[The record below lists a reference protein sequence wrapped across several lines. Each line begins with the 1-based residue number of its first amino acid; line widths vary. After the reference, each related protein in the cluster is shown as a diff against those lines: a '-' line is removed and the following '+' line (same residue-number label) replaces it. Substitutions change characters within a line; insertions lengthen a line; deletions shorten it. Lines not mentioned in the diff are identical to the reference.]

1 MQIERNDGELSRV
14 VYGFWINNRKD
25 SIELVF
31 DSYTVEKRASKRHKW
46 VVEEAWSRLNI
57 RSNNG
62 RKALSDR
69 PELPADV
76 AEEAKA
82 ELMKRTVVVEDW
94 GRTSW

>member
-1 MQIERNDGELSRV
+1 MQVERNDGELSRV

-46 VVEEAWSRLNI
+46 VEEEAWSRLNI
-57 RSNNG
+57 RSNDNCK
-62 RKALSDR
+62 RTTR

-94 GRTSW
+94 GRATW